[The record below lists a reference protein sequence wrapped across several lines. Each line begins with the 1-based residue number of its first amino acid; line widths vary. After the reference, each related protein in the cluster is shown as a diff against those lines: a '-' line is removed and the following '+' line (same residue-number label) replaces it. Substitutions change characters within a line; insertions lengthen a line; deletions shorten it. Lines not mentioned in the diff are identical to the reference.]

1 MTTAPDLPAHGTQ
14 SVADRLQIS
23 RIMIIQ
29 AREELNGGSRLQ
41 AGEKAWGA
49 VVQPIKAIAEQR
61 GWPHQ
66 SHRDVRE
73 VGFQIALEYGLD
85 PAQVGAMTDAY
96 RVGHE
101 NFYENHRSVEQ
112 LADMIGRVEGVAPFL
127 DRLTTTP
134 PRPFTITSNVQ
145 LRRLQH
151 LTGNDDLQIGDTSH
165 VGFSLNHGLV
175 DTTAAE
181 GAE

>member
-1 MTTAPDLPAHGTQ
+1 MSTAPDLPAHGVQ
-14 SVADRLQIS
+14 SAADRRQIC
-23 RIMIIQ
+23 RLMIIH
-29 AREELNGGSRLQ
+29 AREELESGNRLQ

-49 VVQPIKAIAEQR
+49 VVQPLKAVAEQR

-85 PAQVGAMTDAY
+85 PAQVDAMTDAY

-112 LADMIGRVEGVAPFL
+112 LADMIGRVEGIAPFL
-127 DRLTTTP
+127 NSLTTIP

-145 LRRLQH
+145 LRRLRR
-151 LTGNDDLQIGDTSH
+151 LTGNDNLAMGDTSDI
-165 VGFSLNHGLV
+165 GFSLKHGLS
-175 DTTAAE
+175 DDE
-181 GAE
+181 GED